1 MELSLESALSLK
13 GMLGHSAYLLLVLSM
28 AMHRMISLRL
38 LVLAS
43 AFAGLCYSAFV
54 LNDPVG
60 TFWESL
66 LIAVNL
72 SHMALMGILD
82 RRAIFTAEE
91 AALADAA
98 LPGLTPALRRKV
110 IRAGNWRNCRAGDV
124 LSTQDVKAAQ
134 LHWLLNGQA
143 RVSCDGA
150 QIAICGAGSLIGE
163 LTALGGEKASA
174 GVTLETPARIWS
186 IEAEALGR
194 LAHRHVAVA
203 AALEQGFAL
212 DIRRKLRAANL
223 LVMQMTS
230 QVRRAARPRAG
241 RAARPSSS
249 GPQKPLPARFS

>member
-28 AMHRMISLRL
+28 AMHRMIWLRL

-43 AFAGLCYSAFV
+43 AFTGLCYSAFV

-82 RRAIFTAEE
+82 RRAIFSAEE
-91 AALADAA
+91 TVFADAA

-110 IRAGNWRNCRAGDV
+110 IKAGDWRNCRAGEV
-124 LSTQDVKAAQ
+124 LSTQDMKSAR
-134 LHWLLNGQA
+134 LHWILNGQA
-143 RVSCDGA
+143 RVTCDGA
-150 QIAICGAGSLIGE
+150 QIAVCGAGSLIGE

-174 GVTLETPARIWS
+174 SVTLETPARIWS

-194 LAHRHVAVA
+194 LARRHVAVA
-203 AALEQGFAL
+203 AALEQGFAR
-212 DIRRKLRAANL
+212 DIRRKLRAANN
-223 LVMQMTS
+223 LVMQMAGEI
-230 QVRRAARPRAG
+230 RRAAKPRAG
-241 RAARPSSS
+241 RAERPSSY

>member
-28 AMHRMISLRL
+28 AMHRMIWLRL

-110 IRAGNWRNCRAGDV
+110 IRGGQ
-124 LSTQDVKAAQ
+124 LAQ
-134 LHWLLNGQA
+134 LPGGRRAFNA
-143 RVSCDGA
+143 RRESRPAALDA
-150 QIAICGAGSLIGE
+150 QRPGAGQLRWRADRH
-163 LTALGGEKASA
+163 L
-174 GVTLETPARIWS
+174 RR
-186 IEAEALGR
+186 R
-194 LAHRHVAVA
+194 LAYW
-203 AALEQGFAL
+203 
-212 DIRRKLRAANL
+212 
-223 LVMQMTS
+223 
-230 QVRRAARPRAG
+230 
-241 RAARPSSS
+241 
-249 GPQKPLPARFS
+249 